1 MSFFAKLFGKSPSAQ
16 PAPEAVEYEGYNIFL
31 ALESGEGGYRV
42 GAVIE
47 KDFDGETKSHHMIRA
62 DRINSQ
68 EEAEQVSINK
78 AKMLIDQMG
87 DRIFA

>member
-1 MSFFAKLFGKSPSAQ
+1 MSFFSKLFGGKPSAKE
-16 PAPEAVEYEGYNIFL
+16 PEGIAYKDCMIYV

-42 GAVIE
+42 GARIE
-47 KDFDGETKSHHMIRA
+47 KVTDGETKSHLMIRA

-68 EEAEQVSINK
+68 EEAEQVSLNK

-87 DRIFA
+87 DKIFG